1 MKRLAILVALALTA
15 AAGPHKVVRKST
27 SLDFNYEWPA
37 EAAAIPSLDLRLYN
51 EAKHDLARAQKEATS
66 DKQIY
71 EQQQRGSVRDS
82 YYKKWTTA
90 GETRR
95 LLSLQFQ
102 HSTYTGGA
110 HPNSDVG
117 ALLWD
122 RELSRPIAVTALF
135 LRRAALEALTRAAY
149 CKGLDHERHKRR
161 GNFTPELPEFN
172 ACPSFSDLAI
182 SPSDENGNGRFD
194 TFKFVASPYVAGPY
208 AEGLYDIEVQVT
220 PQLIAAMKPAY
231 RNSFEAQRQRSGA
244 GAG

>member
-1 MKRLAILVALALTA
+1 VALIA
-15 AAGPHKVVRKST
+15 AAGPHKVVRKSA

-37 EAAAIPSLDLRLYN
+37 DAAAIPALDLRLHN
-51 EAKHDLARAQKEATS
+51 EAKHDLARAQKEAAS

-71 EQQQRGSVRDS
+71 EQQQRGNVSDFYS
-82 YYKKWTTA
+82 KNWSTA
-90 GETRR
+90 GESRR
-95 LLSLQFQ
+95 ILSLRYQ

-110 HPNSDVG
+110 HPNTDYG

-135 LRRAALEALTRAAY
+135 LRRTALEALTRAAY
-149 CKGLDHERHKRR
+149 CKELDGERHKRR

-172 ACPSFSDLAI
+172 ACPKYSELAI
-182 SPSDENGNGRFD
+182 APADKDKNGRFD
-194 TFKFVASPYVAGPY
+194 MLDFVASPYAAGPY
-208 AEGLYDIEVQVT
+208 AEGVYEIELPVT
-220 PQLIAAMKPAY
+220 PQLIEAIKPAY